1 MKGIG
6 RTIKRRRQEA
16 KTDYGSRLVMLKSG
30 KPRLVVRKTN
40 KQIIMQVVVSDLAQD
55 KVVSGIS
62 SNALLEQ
69 GWPKE
74 LKGSLKGL
82 AAAYVTG
89 RILAEKVKGKVPE
102 AILDLGMHRNMK
114 KSRIYAAVKGAID
127 GGLKIKM
134 SEDVLPSLD
143 EIKKRSNEN
152 VQKVFD
158 KLKDK

>member
-1 MKGIG
+1 MRGIG
-6 RTIKRRRQEA
+6 KTIKRRRQEA

-30 KPRLVVRKTN
+30 KPRLVIRKTN
-40 KQIIMQVVVSDLAQD
+40 KQIIMQIVVSELAQD
-55 KVVSGIS
+55 KIISGFS

-89 RILAEKVKGKVPE
+89 RILAGKVKGKISE
-102 AILDLGMHRNMK
+102 AILDLGMQRNIK
-114 KSRIYAAVKGAID
+114 KSRIYSAVKGAID
-127 GGLKIKM
+127 GGLKVKV

-143 EIKKRSNEN
+143 EIKKRSNEK

>member
-40 KQIIMQVVVSDLAQD
+40 GQIIMQIVVSDLAQD

-74 LKGSLKGL
+74 LNGSLKGL

-89 RILAEKVKGKVPE
+89 RLLAEKVKGKVPE
-102 AILDLGMHRNMK
+102 AILDLGMQRNIK

-127 GGLKIKM
+127 GGLKVKV
-134 SEDVLPSLD
+134 SEEVLPTLD
-143 EIKKRSNEN
+143 EIKKRSNEK